1 MIYIWLCVWVSA
13 HHSDASVDR
22 LRNAEDDG
30 VGDRDAVAKL
40 MMDITGGYC

>member
-1 MIYIWLCVWVSA
+1 MIYIYDCVCEWARITVM
-13 HHSDASVDR
+13 HR

-40 MMDITGGYC
+40 MMGITGGYC

>member
-1 MIYIWLCVWVSA
+1 MIVDVSERIT
-13 HHSDASVDR
+13 VDR

-40 MMDITGGYC
+40 MMGITGGYC